1 MASAKEVA
9 SAPLPA
15 FVVERMKLW
24 DELRA
29 AAQEAA
35 AALPQVPI
43 KITLP
48 DGSQKDGVSNKTSP
62 FDVAM
67 SIAKGLAQNA
77 IVAKVDGQ
85 MWDLHRPLLGD
96 CKLELLKWDAPE
108 AQKVFWHSS
117 AHILGQALERK
128 FDAHL
133 CTGPP
138 LEDGGFYYDV
148 SMPAGSVVT
157 QDDYDAL
164 KKFFDAAVSEKQT
177 FERLEISKEKALEM
191 FKYNKYKVEILRDK
205 VPDGALCTAYRCGPL
220 IDLCRGPHVP
230 STDKV
235 KAFTVT
241 NNSASYWKGDQ
252 KNDSLQ
258 RVYGI
263 SFPDKKQLAEHL
275 EFKRLAAER
284 DHRLIGKNQ
293 ELFMFH
299 HWSPGSAFMLPHG
312 TRIYTRLQDFIRGEY
327 RRRGF
332 QEVVSPNI
340 YNAELWRTSG
350 HWNHYQDNMFTFKCE
365 DEDWAVKPMNCPG
378 HCLIFGSRQRSYR
391 ELPLRL
397 ADFGV
402 LHRNELSGALTGLT
416 RVRRFQQDDAHI
428 FCMPEQIE
436 QEILGALDFLR
447 HVYGI
452 FGFEFALHLSTMPD
466 EHLGDL
472 ATWEKAEA
480 ALSKALDSVFP
491 GAWKVN
497 PKDGAF
503 YGPKID
509 IKVYDALKR
518 QHQCATIQL
527 DFQLPQR
534 FQLHFHKDDDSREH
548 PVIIHRAIF
557 GSLERFMAI
566 LIEHTG
572 GKWPFWLSPRQCMV
586 LPVSDKFE
594 EYAKKVHK
602 QIFDAGFDVDIDLG
616 PNLLAKKMALAQVA
630 QYNFILVVGAKEE
643 ANGTCNVRTRDNV
656 VHGERTIDA
665 LIGEFQVLTKEYK

>member
-1 MASAKEVA
+1 MASAKSLA
-9 SAPLPA
+9 AKPLPQ
-15 FVVERMKLW
+15 FVADRIKVW
-24 DELRA
+24 DELKA
-29 AAQEAA
+29 KADEAS
-35 AALPQVPI
+35 AALPKNPI

-48 DGSQKDGVSNKTSP
+48 DGSVKEGVSNVTSP

-67 SIAKGLAQNA
+67 GIAKGLAQNA
-77 IVAKVDGQ
+77 IAAKVDGQ
-85 MWDLHRPLLGD
+85 LWDLHRPLPGD
-96 CKLELLKWDAPE
+96 CQLAILKWDAPE
-108 AQKVFWHSS
+108 AQKIFWHSS

-128 FDAHL
+128 FNAHL

-148 SMPAGSVVT
+148 AMDAGVSVT
-157 QDDYDAL
+157 QDDYDEI
-164 KKFFDAAVSEKQT
+164 KKFVDVAVGEKQA
-177 FERLEISKEKALEM
+177 FERLEVPKEVAMEM
-191 FKYNKYKVEILRDK
+191 FKYNKYKMEILRDK
-205 VPDGALCTAYRCGPL
+205 VPDGAMCTAYRCGPL
-220 IDLCRGPHVP
+220 IDLCRGPHLP
-230 STDKV
+230 NTAKV
-235 KAFTVT
+235 KAFVVM

-258 RVYGI
+258 RVYGM
-263 SFPDKKQLAEHL
+263 SYPEKKQLDEYL
-275 EFKRLAAER
+275 EFRRLAAER
-284 DHRLIGKNQ
+284 DHRLVGKAQ

-299 HWSPGSAFMLPHG
+299 PWSPGSAFMLPHG
-312 TRIYTRLQDFIRGEY
+312 TRIYTRLQDFLRAEY

-340 YNAELWRTSG
+340 YNADLWRTSG
-350 HWNHYQDNMFTFKCE
+350 HWGHYQDNMFTFKCE
-365 DEDWAVKPMNCPG
+365 NEDWAVKPMNCPG

-402 LHRNELSGALTGLT
+402 LHRNEVSGALTGLT

-436 QEILGALDFLR
+436 QEIHGALDFLK

-452 FGFEFALHLSTMPD
+452 FGFEFQLHLSTMPD
-466 EHLGDL
+466 EHLGDI

-480 ALSKALDSVFP
+480 ALSKALEDLFP
-491 GAWKVN
+491 GNWKIN

-509 IKVYDALKR
+509 IKVFDALKR
-518 QHQCATIQL
+518 PHQCATIQL

-534 FQLHFHKDDDSREH
+534 FGLQFHKDDDTREP
-548 PVIIHRAIF
+548 PVIIHRAIC

-594 EYAKKVHK
+594 DYAKKVHQ
-602 QIFDAGFDVDIDLG
+602 QIFEAGFDVDIDLS
-616 PNLLAKKMALAQVA
+616 PNLLAKKTALAQVA

-643 ANGTCNVRTRDNV
+643 ANGTCNVRTRDNK
-656 VHGERTIDA
+656 VHGERAIA
-665 LIGEFQVLTKEYK
+665 ELIAEFNQLVKEHK